1 MDYLCHY
8 IEANINLRHKR
19 EPAAQA
25 LNGAAVKIKHNKQT
39 GSFLIVKS
47 NKNTTSDT
55 GKKFVIVF
63 ELDKAEEKNCAMN
76 IVGSTI
82 QIVTTGRWRIDRER
96 IPL

>member
-8 IEANINLRHKR
+8 IEAKINLRHKR

-55 GKKFVIVF
+55 GKKLVIVF

-76 IVGSTI
+76 IVDSTI

>member
-47 NKNTTSDT
+47 DNNTTSDT
-55 GKKFVIVF
+55 GNKLVILKCLSLIRLRKKLCDEYCGFHYPDSDDWEV
-63 ELDKAEEKNCAMN
+63 EN
-76 IVGSTI
+76 
-82 QIVTTGRWRIDRER
+82 
-96 IPL
+96 